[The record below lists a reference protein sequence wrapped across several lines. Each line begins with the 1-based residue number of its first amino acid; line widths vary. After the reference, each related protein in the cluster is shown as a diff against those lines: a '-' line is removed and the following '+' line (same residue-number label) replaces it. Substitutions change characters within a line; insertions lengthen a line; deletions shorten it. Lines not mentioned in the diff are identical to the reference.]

1 MESFLT
7 YDPTE
12 RITVRNSCRH
22 AYFSCSPRACLP
34 SLLPTFPEFR
44 NFKKQNVM
52 EERKRLED
60 VKIARDLERAHERE
74 FNEVVGGLGV
84 PIIKRYGS

>member
-1 MESFLT
+1 
-7 YDPTE
+7 
-12 RITVRNSCRH
+12 
-22 AYFSCSPRACLP
+22 
-34 SLLPTFPEFR
+34 LPTFPEFR